1 MIEAKDYSFRVTRQ
15 VQYLSISHAL
25 PGRLPELPSLGTSR
39 KTTVKAPEYLPD
51 LPKLPVPSSAASN
64 KDYDASSLLAC
75 EVNKPILFVF
85 MQYYIS
91 QTPLCNLIKVLTNE
105 KFAYCQKFMS

>member
-1 MIEAKDYSFRVTRQ
+1 MDEAEDNSFRVTHQ
-15 VQYLSISHAL
+15 VQYLSISQAL
-25 PGRLPELPSLGTSR
+25 PGCLPELPSLGTSR

-85 MQYYIS
+85 WVSAIAEPIGYGWASAQG
-91 QTPLCNLIKVLTNE
+91 QAHVLSWT
-105 KFAYCQKFMS
+105 KSTS

>member
-25 PGRLPELPSLGTSR
+25 PGRL
-39 KTTVKAPEYLPD
+39 PEYLPD

-85 MQYYIS
+85 WVSAIAEPIGYGWASAQG
-91 QTPLCNLIKVLTNE
+91 QAHVLSWT
-105 KFAYCQKFMS
+105 KSTS